1 VRIEVTVPSFTDVA
15 LATPIIGPVS
25 VGIDTPLAARVSRA
39 EPVARELERDI
50 VDDLEAGARL
60 GTKEDLRQRFRVAVA
75 TINEAVRLLET
86 RGLIEVRPGPGG
98 GVFVSRPS
106 ARVAFSHAVL
116 GFTSDS
122 TTYERCLE
130 LRDALEPL
138 VDRYAARYHK
148 PADIRAL
155 NKVLGKM
162 ERSTSDPHTF
172 FQANWALHRRIAKL
186 CRNAPLG
193 SVYLTMIDF
202 LQDSVDHAEFP
213 DFDGQALLS
222 VHRDLV
228 TAIDAGEGPQL
239 DAALAA
245 HEPMGRAANI
255 RLRR

>member
-1 VRIEVTVPSFTDVA
+1 VGV
-15 LATPIIGPVS
+15 ATPLG
-25 VGIDTPLAARVSRA
+25 ARVSRA
-39 EPVARELERDI
+39 ELVARELEREIADN
-50 VDDLEAGARL
+50 LEAGARL

-86 RGLIEVRPGPGG
+86 RGLIEARPGPGG

-106 ARVAFSHAVL
+106 TRVAFSHAVL

-122 TTYERCLE
+122 TTYKQCLE

-155 NKVLGKM
+155 NKVLATM
-162 ERSTSDPHTF
+162 ERSTSDPQAF
-172 FQANWALHRRIAKL
+172 FEANWTLHRRIAKL
-186 CRNAPLG
+186 CRNVPLR

-202 LQDSVDHAEFP
+202 LQERVDHAEFP
-213 DFDGQALLS
+213 DFDGAGLLS

-228 TAIDAGEGPQL
+228 AAIDAGEGPQL
-239 DAALAA
+239 DAAVAA
-245 HEPMGRAANI
+245 HAPMGRDVNI

>member
-1 VRIEVTVPSFTDVA
+1 LA
-15 LATPIIGPVS
+15 LPALIIGPVS
-25 VGIDTPLAARVSRA
+25 VGIHTPLGARVSRA
-39 EPVARELERDI
+39 ELVARELEREI
-50 VDDLEAGARL
+50 VDDLEAGTRL

-122 TTYERCLE
+122 TTYEQCLE

-155 NKVLGKM
+155 KKVLGKM
-162 ERSTSDPHTF
+162 ERSTSDPHAF

-186 CRNAPLG
+186 CRNAPLR

-213 DFDGQALLS
+213 DFDGEALLS

-239 DAALAA
+239 DAAVAA
-245 HEPMGRAANI
+245 HEPMGRSANI